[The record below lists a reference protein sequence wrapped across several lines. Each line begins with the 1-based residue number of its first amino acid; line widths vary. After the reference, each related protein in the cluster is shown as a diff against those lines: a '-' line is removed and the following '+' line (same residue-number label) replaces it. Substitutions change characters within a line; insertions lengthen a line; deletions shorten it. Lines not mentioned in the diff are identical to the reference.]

1 MSLTKATYSMILG
14 APFNVLDYGAD
25 PTGVADSR
33 AACQAA
39 INAAQAA
46 GGGVVVIPEGT
57 YLIGGVASGDTVLN
71 GLLVPYVSQYGTAN
85 RIIIQGQG
93 RSTILKANSNGMYV
107 IRFSDSNGGVRDL
120 SIDGNGRTSVVGL
133 GCVPQSVTQTTTVV
147 FQNYNIF
154 SGLFILGC
162 AEGFTLKAGPDV
174 AGADSGCWY
183 NVLQDA
189 HIYTCTRGIW
199 LQDGTNAGS
208 SPANRNSFFNIR
220 IGQTTNTGVQID
232 AGDTNKFY
240 AVNFE
245 GITTG
250 TSPNA
255 TPTALYIRQT
265 SPVSLADNINNE
277 FFGCT
282 FEANDRDLDNFST
295 YSQFFGCN
303 MTGTKVNNGSGAG
316 YGLLFVGG
324 NDSSQVPQIY
334 GGGTYQTNSQVPGLI
349 NGLTFKSSTG
359 AAQVLLDSTI
369 QTGLSFQEK
378 SGTSGTIANGATF
391 TITIPTPRRPQLLF
405 IYAGY
410 NLQTSGMYFVC
421 GDGLINIAVATI
433 VSSLAITVSG
443 TAANQVTVTNNFGG
457 STVMLYTLTPFGPAA
472 A

>member
-1 MSLTKATYSMILG
+1 MSLTKATYSMISG

-85 RIIIQGQG
+85 RVIIQGQG

-120 SIDGNGRTSVVGL
+120 SIDGNSKTSVIGL
-133 GCVPQSVTQTTTVV
+133 GCVPQSVKQTTTVV

-199 LQDGTNAGS
+199 LQDGTNASS

-245 GITTG
+245 GISTG

-324 NDSSQVPQIY
+324 NDSSQVPQVY
-334 GGGTYQTNSQVPGLI
+334 GGGTYQTNSQITGLI
-349 NGLTFKSSTG
+349 NGTTFRTTSGTAQLQLNAAFEST
-359 AAQVLLDSTI
+359 T
-369 QTGLSFQEK
+369 SFQEK
-378 SGTSGTIANGATF
+378 SGSSGSIANGATF
-391 TITIPTPRRPQLLF
+391 AVTIPTPRRPQLLF
-405 IYAGY
+405 VYTNF
-410 NLQTSGMYFVC
+410 NLNNPGLYLLC
-421 GDGLINIAVATI
+421 GDGSGNITVTNI
-433 VSSLAITVSG
+433 VSQIIFTVAG
-443 TAANQVTVTNNFGG
+443 TAANTITITNAAGASANIY
-457 STVMLYTLTPFGPAA
+457 YTLTPFGAA
-472 A
+472 AA